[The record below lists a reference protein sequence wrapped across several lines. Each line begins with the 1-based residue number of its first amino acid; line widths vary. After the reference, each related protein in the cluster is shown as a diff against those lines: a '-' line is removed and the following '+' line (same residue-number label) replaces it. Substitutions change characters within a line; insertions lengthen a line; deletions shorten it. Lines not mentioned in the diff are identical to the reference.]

1 MTVTTRTGA
10 GLAALLLALAMAGGA
25 SAQQGQMPHRGD
37 MPQQDAMPHQGQMP
51 GGGPGMGMG
60 RGWRGGEEHREARHA
75 RRAQRFIEF
84 YDTNGD
90 GKVTL
95 DEIVADQA
103 RLIGAIDV
111 DGDKTLSVAE
121 VKRRGRL
128 LRMWRTTTLF
138 DLLDANGDGK
148 LSAEEVSAPTKR
160 WFKRYDT
167 NGDGVMEASELPERR
182 WRGHRGRGR

>member
-1 MTVTTRTGA
+1 MSNLSRTGA
-10 GLAALLLALAMAGGA
+10 GLAALLIAFGAATVA
-25 SAQQGQMPHRGD
+25 SAQQGQMQRGGP
-37 MPQQDAMPHQGQMP
+37 MGPQGAMPHERGM
-51 GGGPGMGMG
+51 GGPGMGPED
-60 RGWRGGEEHREARHA
+60 RAARRQE

-90 GKVTL
+90 GKATL

-103 RLIGAIDV
+103 RLFGAIDV

-128 LRMWRTTTLF
+128 LRMRRTTTLF

-148 LSAEEVSAPTKR
+148 LTADEVSAPTRR

-167 NGDGVMEASELPERR
+167 NANGVMEADELPQHR
-182 WRGHRGRGR
+182 WRGRGRR